1 MIFSYS
7 RQNLLS
13 GSSKSNAD
21 PAFPTHS
28 PHPPLVERSHNTL
41 HSGAPSVAP
50 GTAQPTNTP
59 KRNINN
65 VYPSSAPHNSQSDI
79 SIDSGTQRRGR
90 RNLAQESEYFTAPPD
105 VLNVNQ
111 NLDAEPN
118 QLLTNLLSNSEDPPP
133 GNNRFHGSVN
143 VNVNRL
149 STNPIPEIIQAHSN
163 NLNLP
168 RSNGAHKKKSSSKL
182 PAKNSSNAGNYSL
195 DYAHNRNVE
204 TNASNEIFNPNLAST
219 SSSNSQEKST
229 TKLFDLLRENVYSEV
244 TALISANESRPHFLI
259 QLFRDLQQISSD
271 TLRQRALQSIQE
283 LISHYLLA
291 VESESYEAS
300 EDHRSLRRN
309 TSGSQN
315 QGVPIDES
323 AVVID
328 LDIPNE
334 MVRFILSHHS
344 EICSDELIESLRHVV
359 MATRGNHVDQSQLDQ
374 NLRDC
379 FVKFRGCKLEDVSD
393 DLLIAISRILSTADL
408 KNQQSCS
415 GATESSGE
423 IAQALH
429 SEERHL
435 SYQDNS
441 NERSF
446 SQHLLGNSEMGAA
459 SSVASIIG
467 SQNEAM
473 GLYSLPSSSSHETS
487 NRYGSMPESKIDLI
501 ENVETYNGD
510 LAEAD
515 QSRHGSE
522 TTATSGDGLL
532 PDVVDTEE
540 QTPTEAGCTYTI
552 PS

>member
-1 MIFSYS
+1 M
-7 RQNLLS
+7 
-13 GSSKSNAD
+13 
-21 PAFPTHS
+21 
-28 PHPPLVERSHNTL
+28 
-41 HSGAPSVAP
+41 
-50 GTAQPTNTP
+50 GTSQATNTP
-59 KRNINN
+59 KRNVNN
-65 VYPSSAPHNSQSDI
+65 VYPSGAPHNSQSDV
-79 SIDSGTQRRGR
+79 SFDSGTQRRGR
-90 RNLAQESEYFTAPPD
+90 RNLAQETEYFTAPPD

-118 QLLTNLLSNSEDPPP
+118 QLLTNLLSNSEEPLP

-204 TNASNEIFNPNLAST
+204 TNNASNEVFNPNLAST

-300 EDHRSLRRN
+300 DDHRSLRRN

-323 AVVID
+323 VVID

-393 DLLIAISRILSTADL
+393 DLLITISRILSAADL
-408 KNQQSCS
+408 KNQQSS
-415 GATESSGE
+415 STATESSGD

-435 SYQDNS
+435 SYQDNT

-459 SSVASIIG
+459 SSAASMVG

-473 GLYSLPSSSSHETS
+473 GLYSPPSSSSHETS

-501 ENVETYNGD
+501 ESVETYNGD

-522 TTATSGDGLL
+522 TTATSGDGGLDGLL

-540 QTPTEAGCTYTI
+540 QTPTEAGCTYRI
-552 PS
+552 HL